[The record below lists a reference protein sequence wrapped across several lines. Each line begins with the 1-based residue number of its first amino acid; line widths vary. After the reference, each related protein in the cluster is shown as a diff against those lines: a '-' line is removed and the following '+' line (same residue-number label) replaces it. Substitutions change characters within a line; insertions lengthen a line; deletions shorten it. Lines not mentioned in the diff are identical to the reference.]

1 MKKIIFILLFIPIIT
16 FAQIEK
22 NSISLNILGTSS
34 VLGATYERFI
44 TQKLQV
50 EFGIGL
56 IGIGF
61 GVNYYINKI
70 KKNKLN
76 TYIGLKT
83 TSIVLVDV
91 GGGTLLYIPIGI
103 NFMKYQN
110 INISLDLGPA
120 YSKWVSS
127 DFGEFTST
135 TNYRFLIYGN
145 LKLGFRF

>member
-34 VLGATYERFI
+34 VLGVTYERFI
-44 TQKLQV
+44 TQKIQV

-56 IGIGF
+56 IGIGV

-70 KKNKLN
+70 EKNKLN

-110 INISLDLGPA
+110 IIIINSVNGSVL
-120 YSKWVSS
+120 Y
-127 DFGEFTST
+127 
-135 TNYRFLIYGN
+135 
-145 LKLGFRF
+145 